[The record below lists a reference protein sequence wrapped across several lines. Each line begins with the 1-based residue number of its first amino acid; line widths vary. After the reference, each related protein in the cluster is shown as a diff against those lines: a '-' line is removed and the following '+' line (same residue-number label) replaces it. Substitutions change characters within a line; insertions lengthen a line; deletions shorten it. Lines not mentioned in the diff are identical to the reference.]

1 MPGDR
6 NSGSGAGVA
15 AAVCWRSGERD
26 AAGERDMRAD
36 VRGSTL
42 PVLEI
47 QLEPGE
53 AVITPH
59 GELSWMTTNI
69 AMSQT
74 ASTGSGGLLKAVKR
88 VAGGGGLLVTR
99 YQANGGT
106 GLVAFAAKLPGHI
119 IPVDIGPQRS
129 ILVHRHGWLAST
141 PGVHVSLALQ
151 QRFSGGLFGGTG
163 FQLQR
168 LEGEGRCWI
177 ELSGELTRYTLE
189 KGQTMLVHPG
199 HVGMFDQSV
208 QFKMTTVPGIR
219 NKLFGGDGF
228 LLVALT
234 GPGEICLQS
243 MPLPNLAHALA
254 PYLQPYFDERRASQ

>member
-1 MPGDR
+1 
-6 NSGSGAGVA
+6 
-15 AAVCWRSGERD
+15 
-26 AAGERDMRAD
+26 MRAD

-69 AMSQT
+69 GMSQT

-99 YQANGGT
+99 YQANDSP

-119 IPVDIGPQRS
+119 IPVDIAPQRS
-129 ILVHRHGWLAST
+129 ILVHRHGWLASQ

-168 LEGEGRCWI
+168 LEGEGRSWI

-254 PYLQPYFDERRASQ
+254 PYLQPYFDNERRASQ